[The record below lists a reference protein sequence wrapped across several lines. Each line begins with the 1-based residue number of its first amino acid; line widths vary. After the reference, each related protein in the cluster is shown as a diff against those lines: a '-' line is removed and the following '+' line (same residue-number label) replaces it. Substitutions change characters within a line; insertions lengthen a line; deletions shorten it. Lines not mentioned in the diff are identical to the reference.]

1 MTFQGFLCQS
11 KPLGSFCIQAARTFD
26 DAAFFI
32 DTRNVYRSDDTLR
45 VNREVSCKGR
55 KELEQLEIRVNGN
68 DIERALKLLK
78 RQLQKDGLL
87 KELKKRR
94 YYEKPSVK
102 LKSKQREAQKRRIK
116 TARQARHSRSV
127 N

>member
-1 MTFQGFLCQS
+1 M
-11 KPLGSFCIQAARTFD
+11 
-26 DAAFFI
+26 
-32 DTRNVYRSDDTLR
+32 
-45 VNREVSCKGR
+45 
-55 KELEQLEIRVNGN
+55 EIRVNGN
-68 DIERALKLLK
+68 DLERALKLLK

-102 LKSKQREAQKRRIK
+102 MKSKQREAQKRRIK
-116 TARQARHSRSV
+116 TARQIRQNRSV

>member
-1 MTFQGFLCQS
+1 M
-11 KPLGSFCIQAARTFD
+11 
-26 DAAFFI
+26 
-32 DTRNVYRSDDTLR
+32 
-45 VNREVSCKGR
+45 
-55 KELEQLEIRVNGN
+55 EIRVNGN
-68 DIERALKLLK
+68 DVERALKLLK

-102 LKSKQREAQKRRIK
+102 IKTKQREAQKRRVK
-116 TARQARHSRSV
+116 TARQVRQNRSV

>member
-1 MTFQGFLCQS
+1 VERESSGER
-11 KPLGSFCIQAARTFD
+11 KE
-26 DAAFFI
+26 
-32 DTRNVYRSDDTLR
+32 VYR
-45 VNREVSCKGR
+45 
-55 KELEQLEIRVNGN
+55 LEIKVNGN

-102 LKSKQREAQKRRIK
+102 IKSKQREAQKRRVK
-116 TARQARHSRSV
+116 SARQSRQNRSV